1 MPPIING
8 LIFGLIF
15 IFALGPA
22 FFALIQTSIQQGL
35 KKAIFLAIGISI
47 SDVFYVIIVL
57 FGMTKALETDN
68 FKFWMGVFGVI
79 MLGAYGVYS
88 WFKTPKIHSEG
99 TMMDE
104 SNNFKQFAKGLFLN
118 GLNPFIIVSWVTW
131 VSAIAI
137 NFEYEFNQQLQ
148 FFGGMLI
155 TILSMDIGKAF
166 IANRLKH
173 LITVKFVRNMNR
185 TVAVI
190 LILFSLQ
197 IVYFLI
203 SNYA

>member
-1 MPPIING
+1 MPPILNG

-15 IFALGPA
+15 LFAIGPA

-35 KKAIFLAIGISI
+35 KKAIFLALGISI

-57 FGMTKALETDN
+57 FGMSKALETDN
-68 FKFWMGVFGVI
+68 FKFWMGIFGAI

-88 WFKTPKIHSEG
+88 WFKTPKIQNEEA
-99 TMMDE
+99 MAND
-104 SNNFKQFAKGLFLN
+104 SNFTKQFMKGLLLN
-118 GLNPFIIVSWVTW
+118 GLNPFIIVSWATW

-137 NFEYEFNQQLQ
+137 NFEYGFNQQVQ

-155 TILSMDIGKAF
+155 TIFSMDVGKAF
-166 IANRLKH
+166 VAHRLKH
-173 LITVKFVRNMNR
+173 LITVRFVRNMNR

-190 LILFSLQ
+190 LVLFTIQIL
-197 IVYFLI
+197 YFLLT
-203 SNYA
+203 NYA

>member
-88 WFKTPKIHSEG
+88 WFKTPKIHSED